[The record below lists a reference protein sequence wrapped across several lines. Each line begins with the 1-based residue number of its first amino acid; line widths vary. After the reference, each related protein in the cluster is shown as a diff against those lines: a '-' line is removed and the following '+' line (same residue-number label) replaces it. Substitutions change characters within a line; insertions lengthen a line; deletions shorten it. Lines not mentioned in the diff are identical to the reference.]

1 MPRPQT
7 VPDDELF
14 DRLALV
20 FRVAGFEG
28 ASLGALAEGAGL
40 QRASLYHRFPGGK
53 VQMAEAVM
61 GRVKDLFTQALEP
74 MRSDPDVAV
83 GIAESAR
90 RISEIYADGDLP
102 CVLDTLTLSGAPEGI
117 RASAAEVTAGWIDA
131 MAAAAERGGAAA
143 DEARLAA
150 EDAFV
155 RIEGSLVLA
164 RLHGD
169 PTAFRRTLTGLPRM
183 LSADQAPGSA
193 RGSRKPSAT
202 MSHATGESSSR
213 SGATA

>member
-1 MPRPQT
+1 MPRPQS

-14 DRLALV
+14 HRLAEV

-61 GRVKDLFTQALEP
+61 EWTKGVFTDALEP
-74 MRSDPDVAV
+74 MTGDPDVAAGV
-83 GIAESAR
+83 AESAR
-90 RISEIYADGDLP
+90 RLSAIYADGLLP
-102 CVLDTLTLSGAPEGI
+102 CMLDTLSLAGAPESI
-117 RASAAEVTAGWIDA
+117 RAIAAELTAGWIDA

-143 DEARLAA
+143 ADARLAA
-150 EDAFV
+150 EEAFV

-164 RLHGD
+164 RLRED
-169 PTAFRRTLTGLPRM
+169 PTAFRRAMAELPRM
-183 LSADQAPGSA
+183 LLGQAPGSA
-193 RGSRKPSAT
+193 SGSRKPSA
-202 MSHATGESSSR
+202 SARSAASR
-213 SGATA
+213 

>member
-14 DRLALV
+14 DRLAQV

-28 ASLGALAEGAGL
+28 ASLGALAEGARL
-40 QRASLYHRFPGGK
+40 RRASLYHRFPEGK

-61 GRVKDLFTQALEP
+61 GRVGDLFAHAVEP
-74 MRSDPDVAV
+74 MVQDPDVTE

-90 RISEIYADGDLP
+90 RISEIYAGGLLP
-102 CVLDTLTLSGAPEGI
+102 CVLDTLTLSGAPESI
-117 RASAAEVTAGWIDA
+117 RAKAAEITAGWIDA
-131 MAAAAERGGAAA
+131 MAAAAERGGAA
-143 DEARLAA
+143 EARLAA
-150 EDAFV
+150 EEAFI

-169 PTAFRRTLTGLPRM
+169 PSAFRRALGELPRM
-183 LSADQAPGSA
+183 LLGDQAPGSA
-193 RGSRKPSAT
+193 SGSRKPSA
-202 MSHATGESSSR
+202 SARSAASR
-213 SGATA
+213 